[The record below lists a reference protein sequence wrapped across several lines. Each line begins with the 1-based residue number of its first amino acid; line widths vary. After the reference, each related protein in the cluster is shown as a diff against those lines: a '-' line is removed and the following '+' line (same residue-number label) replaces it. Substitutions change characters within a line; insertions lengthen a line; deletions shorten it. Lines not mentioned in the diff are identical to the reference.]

1 MKIFA
6 LFRPLSAWLLLAAI
20 PASYASSAQTTATWT
35 GAEDNLASK
44 TTNWASGTLPAND
57 GTENFAF
64 NNTTGSSAITFSGN
78 LNVKGLLFN
87 GASRSWQ
94 INNEVSGSNI
104 LLGTN
109 GITVAP
115 GATSYNFVSIFSPTD
130 GLLNLTLAGNQT
142 WSTGD
147 LAWLWVESPIVG
159 AYDITKTGSGTLELH
174 GNNSGFT
181 GSLILTEGWLDAY
194 GAASLGTG
202 TITLGNS
209 EGKWTSLVVYDSQ
222 QLANNLKIV
231 RDAVIGAAT
240 DQTLLSTGTINLEEQ
255 STYLRISGKYLW
267 NTGGLTASNAESSLT
282 LNASESAL
290 VLAGAT
296 SANVSSITVDQSA
309 LVFAHSAALGTA
321 KLQSLNGGYLGA
333 AFDGGGKK
341 IAGAIS
347 DKANF
352 FGIIGLDSDPTG
364 SAVESF
370 NDQIDLTGFTD
381 GQVAI
386 GSLTRAILTSSSS
399 ILLGQNATAYRF
411 GGANGVLYVQTAL
424 GGNYEVKVEPLASA
438 KMMQTVFFQGNNSF
452 NGNLTSTQSIAI
464 LDSATALPESSKL
477 VLGYDGYIGHT
488 ENWSKG
494 GQNNFSAA
502 DFLARFDS
510 TKSSENAI
518 IGFDS
523 ANTSAPRTLSDDLD
537 FSSETYTNWMPFIG
551 TATAIT
557 LDGKI
562 TPNGDR
568 PLALTGIRGGK
579 LTINSTINGAASL
592 VIGYTG
598 ENLGD
603 DGTVTL
609 NGANTYTGGTEL
621 RTGTLVVGN
630 NKALGTGTLYTS
642 ESSSGQPWL
651 VSRSDITL
659 ENNLSIYRDLRIG
672 LYSAGE
678 AGSTA
683 SLDLKGSVSGVG
695 SLDVYGLGTLTLSG
709 DNSISNSLS
718 LNDQTILNL
727 ASNTATGTSAVYI
740 NNGNTINASAIA
752 PVIDS
757 IHSGCSDATINLA
770 SESTLTLTHG
780 GEFAGSITGDA
791 NLVIGNGTD
800 TANVYLQGSSNN
812 TYTGTTTIKQNAGVK
827 AASSQAFGTGTVI
840 LDGGKLW
847 NYSSRLV
854 NPITF
859 GTTAR
864 GTLGGSGTYAATG
877 ITIGQ
882 NARLSPGLES
892 AYYYAPIG
900 TLNFEQSLTLAGGGI
915 YDVQIRYPVCSPGN
929 GWDNVTITGSLL
941 FDSSLSASNP
951 FTIAVSTLD
960 GSDNAGILSYW
971 DPNGSYSWQIF
982 STTDLITGFDAS
994 LFAID
999 TKNFQ
1004 SPTAGSF
1011 SLSLGADNTSLYL
1024 NYLPA
1029 AVPEPSTWVL
1039 MFTGAAAVVFPVLR
1053 RRRK

>member
-1 MKIFA
+1 M
-6 LFRPLSAWLLLAAI
+6 LF
-20 PASYASSAQTTATWT
+20 T
-35 GAEDNLASK
+35 GAN
-44 TTNWASGTLPAND
+44 
-57 GTENFAF
+57 
-64 NNTTGSSAITFSGN
+64 
-78 LNVKGLLFN
+78 
-87 GASRSWQ
+87 RSWQ
-94 INNEVSGSNI
+94 INNAVSGSNV

-109 GITVAP
+109 GITVAD
-115 GATSYNFVSIFSPTD
+115 GTTSSNFVSIFSPTD
-130 GLLNLTLAGNQT
+130 GLLNLTLTGNQT
-142 WSTGD
+142 WSTGTN
-147 LAWLWVESPIVG
+147 AWLWVESPITG
-159 AYDITKTGSGTLELH
+159 AYDITKTGSGTLELY
-174 GNNSGFT
+174 GDNSGFT
-181 GSLILTEGWLDAY
+181 GSLNITAGSLNIGQTV
-194 GAASLGTG
+194 SLGTG
-202 TITLGNS
+202 TVSLGVGS
-209 EGKWTSLVVYDSQ
+209 DSAARIWINNADQ
-222 QLANNLKIV
+222 IIANNLQLGSNVSLGTSDGQTIV
-231 RDAVIGAAT
+231 
-240 DQTLLSTGTINLEEQ
+240 STGKITLTAAKTNLG
-255 STYLRISGKYLW
+255 LSGRYFW
-267 NTGGLTASNAESSLT
+267 STGGLAASSADSTLT
-282 LNASESAL
+282 VNGTTAL
-290 VLAGAT
+290 VLEGT
-296 SANVSSITVDQSA
+296 TEANVSAITADQSA
-309 LVFAHSAALGTA
+309 IIFTKQTALGSA
-321 KLQSLNGGYLGA
+321 KLLAINGGYLGA
-333 AFDGGGKK
+333 GYAGGGKD
-341 IAGAIS
+341 IAASIS

-352 FGIIGLDSDPTG
+352 YGTIGFDSNPKDSTIT
-364 SAVESF
+364 VF
-370 NDQIDLTGFTD
+370 NDELDLSGFTD
-381 GQVAI
+381 GKVAL
-386 GSLTRAILTSSSS
+386 GSFSRGILSSTSN
-399 ILLGQNATAYRF
+399 IILGQSATAYRF
-411 GGANGVLYVQTAL
+411 GGGDGLLFVQTAL
-424 GGNYEVKVEPLASA
+424 GGAYNVEVGPIHYLQPV
-438 KMMQTVFFQGNNSF
+438 QTVIFQGNNSF
-452 NGNLTSTQSIAI
+452 TGNLTATKSIAI
-464 LDSATALPESSKL
+464 LDSANALPESSKL
-477 VLGYDGYIGHT
+477 VLGDNGYIGHT
-488 ENWSKG
+488 ENWSHG
-494 GQNNFSAA
+494 ASNNFTVA

-523 ANTSAPRTLSDDLD
+523 ANTNAPRTLSDDLD
-537 FSSETYTNWMPFIG
+537 FSSATYTNWMPFIG

-568 PLALTGIRGGK
+568 PLALTGIKGGK
-579 LTINSTINGAASL
+579 LTINSTINGATSV

-598 ENLGD
+598 DNLGN

-630 NKALGTGTLYTS
+630 NKALGTGKLYTS

-659 ENNLSIYRDLRIG
+659 ENNLSIYSGLRIG

-740 NNGNTINASAIA
+740 NNGNTINASTIA

-757 IHSGCSDATINLA
+757 IHSGCSDAKINLA
-770 SESTLTLTHG
+770 SESTLTLTQG

-791 NLVIGNGTD
+791 NLVVGNGTD
-800 TANVYLQGSSNN
+800 TANLYLQGSSNN
-812 TYTGTTTIKQNAGVK
+812 TYTGTTTIKQHAAVK
-827 AASSQAFGTGTVI
+827 AASSQALGTGGVI

-847 NYSSRLV
+847 NCGSRVV

-859 GTTAR
+859 GTSGR

-877 ITIGQ
+877 ITIGK
-882 NARLSPGLES
+882 NARLSPGLEFVS
-892 AYYYAPIG
+892 YYAPIG

-915 YDVQIRYPVCSPGN
+915 YDVQIRHAVCSPGT

-941 FDSSLSASNP
+941 FDSSLCACTP
-951 FTIAVSTLD
+951 FTIAVGTLD
-960 GSDNAGILSYW
+960 GSDNAGLLSSW

-999 TKNFQ
+999 TTNFQ

-1011 SLSLGADNTSLYL
+1011 SLSLGSDNTSLYL

-1029 AVPEPSTWVL
+1029 AVPEPSTWML
-1039 MFTGAAAVVFPVLR
+1039 MFTGAAAVVFPILR